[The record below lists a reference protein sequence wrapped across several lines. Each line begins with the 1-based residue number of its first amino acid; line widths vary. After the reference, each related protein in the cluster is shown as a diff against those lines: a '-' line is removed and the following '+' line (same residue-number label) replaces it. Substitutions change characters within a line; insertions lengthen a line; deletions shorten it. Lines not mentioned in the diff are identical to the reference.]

1 MNETTITGDDPVIVD
16 NNPYPSTGYAWYVV
30 IILYLAYTL
39 SFVDRQ
45 IIAFLIDPIKEDF
58 QITEVQFGL
67 LHGLAFTLFY
77 TIMGI
82 PLGWMADRTNRRNLM
97 TVGIGVWSIMTAM
110 CGVAGNYWQLFLA
123 RIGVGVGEAALGPA
137 AYSTISDSFPREKR
151 GLPISVYSAG
161 VLCGAGLANIFGGYV
176 VEYAITHGP
185 QQIPLVGLV
194 QPWQLAFLL
203 VAFPGIFLVLMML
216 SVKEPVRRE
225 KVSDEGKVS
234 LAETFRHIRRY
245 WFTYLTLILAPT
257 GFALTNYGLMTWVP
271 ALFIRKYEWTQGQL
285 GLPFG
290 CIILFLGTA
299 GLVCGGY
306 AVQKVMLR
314 GITAAYSKVMII
326 TQLITLPALALLVAV
341 ESPYW
346 TMSCIAIIFFFLSFH
361 VGLAP
366 AALHSITPNEMRGQV
381 IALYF
386 FILNLIAL
394 ALGSYIIASVTQYG
408 FQDPVQV
415 GMSLSIVATCAST
428 IGVILLV
435 AGLGAYKRTVRELEL
450 KYK

>member
-1 MNETTITGDDPVIVD
+1 MNKASHPAGGSGVAVD
-16 NNPYPSTGYAWYVV
+16 IPYPATGYAWYVV

-45 IIAFLIDPIKEDF
+45 IIAFLIDPIKQDF

-82 PLGWMADRTNRRNLM
+82 PLGWLADRTNRRNLM
-97 TVGIGVWSIMTAM
+97 TVGVGVWSLMTAT
-110 CGVAGNYWQLFLA
+110 CGVANNYLQLFLA

-137 AYSTISDSFPREKR
+137 AYSTISDSFPQEKR

-161 VLCGAGLANIFGGYV
+161 VLCGAGLANIFGGLV
-176 VEYAITHGP
+176 VEYAMTTGP
-185 QQIPLVGLV
+185 RTIPLVGQI
-194 QPWQLAFLL
+194 QPWQLSFLL
-203 VAFPGIFLVLMML
+203 VAFPGIFIVLMML

-225 KVSDEGKVS
+225 KVSVDGKVS
-234 LAETFRHIRRY
+234 LGQTFRHIQRY
-245 WFTYLTLILAPT
+245 WFAYLTLILGPT

-271 ALFIRKYEWTQGQL
+271 SLFVRSYEWNRAQV

-290 CIILFLGTA
+290 SIIFFLGTS

-306 AVQKVMLR
+306 LVQKVMQR
-314 GITAAYSKVMII
+314 GVTAAYSKVMIV
-326 TQLITLPALALLVAV
+326 TQIITLPALALLVAV
-341 ESPYW
+341 HNPYW
-346 TMSCIAIIFFFLSFH
+346 TLGCIAYVFFFLSFH

-386 FILNLIAL
+386 FVLNLIAL
-394 ALGSYIIASVTQYG
+394 ALGSYIIASVTQYYY
-408 FQDPVQV
+408 QNDADV
-415 GMSLSIVATCAST
+415 GKSLALVATSASAL
-428 IGVILLV
+428 GVVLLI
-435 AGLGAYKRTVRELEL
+435 AGMGAYNRAVNEL
-450 KYK
+450 KLK